1 MATLALLLKN
11 LISSWMCSPSNGQ
24 SNVKLLYLI
33 KNFLDFIVILL
44 SGPCDLML
52 TWARR
57 EVYSVL
63 FKLDAS
69 RLALSQQFWLYE
81 LG

>member
-1 MATLALLLKN
+1 MATLAMLSKN
-11 LISSWMCSPSNGQ
+11 LIRSWMCSPSNGQ

-33 KNFLDFIVILL
+33 KDFLDFIVILL

-57 EVYSVL
+57 DVYSVL

>member
-1 MATLALLLKN
+1 MATLAMLSKN
-11 LISSWMCSPSNGQ
+11 VIRSWMCSPSNGQ
-24 SNVKLLYLI
+24 SNVKYLI
-33 KNFLDFIVILL
+33 KDFLDFIVILL

-52 TWARR
+52 TCARR

-63 FKLDAS
+63 FKLNAS